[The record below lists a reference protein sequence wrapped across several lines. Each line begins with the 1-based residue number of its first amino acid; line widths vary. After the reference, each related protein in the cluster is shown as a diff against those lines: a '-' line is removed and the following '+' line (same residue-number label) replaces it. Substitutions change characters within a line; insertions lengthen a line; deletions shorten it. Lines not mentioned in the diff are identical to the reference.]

1 MINEDGHLRSVDEVA
16 AQAFKVLVDYAE
28 VLSHGG
34 GFWDDA
40 IGGCLAVDL
49 VLTARHEDIAW
60 VHSEGVCE
68 NPMQECIDAGQK
80 PLDLIWVDIRRSSS
94 KEVSF
99 KEIFQLARF

>member
-16 AQAFKVLVDYAE
+16 ARAFKILVDDAE

-34 GFWDDA
+34 GSWDDA

-49 VLTARHEDIAW
+49 VPTARHEVVAW

-68 NPMQECIDAGQK
+68 NPTQECIDAGQK
-80 PLDLIWVDIRRSSS
+80 PLDLIWEDIRRSRS
-94 KEVSF
+94 KAVSF
-99 KEIFQLARF
+99 KEIHQLARF